1 VGIVVKPDKS
11 RYVYLYLPSSE
22 DKKRWD
28 KLASDAGV
36 PLSKFV
42 IEIVEN
48 ALMEES
54 EFKPRTDM
62 INELGSLRD
71 EVRKLRDDLKLK
83 NIVIDKYE
91 SELKRYRSATFL
103 EGGFEGARKYNQE
116 LVELLKQKTV
126 IDSYRILEELGIDPR
141 ETELVKAVS
150 YQLDNLEAYGLVES
164 TSSRKE
170 PSAER
175 IIDRFKKDCTIR
187 GMSPRTVE
195 VYVYNVKTFPQIHQS
210 ARIASA
216 GCG

>member
-1 VGIVVKPDKS
+1 MVKPDKS

-28 KLASDAGV
+28 KLADEAGV

-54 EFKPRTDM
+54 EFKPRAEM
-62 INELGSLRD
+62 VKELGSLRD

-103 EGGFEGARKYNQE
+103 EGGFEGARGYNQE
-116 LVELLKQKTV
+116 LVELLKRKTV

-141 ETELVKAVS
+141 EADLVKAVS
-150 YQLDNLEAYGLVES
+150 TQLDNLEGYGLVES
-164 TSSRKE
+164 TS
-170 PSAER
+170 
-175 IIDRFKKDCTIR
+175 R
-187 GMSPRTVE
+187 GWRW
-195 VYVYNVKTFPQIHQS
+195 K
-210 ARIASA
+210 
-216 GCG
+216 G

>member
-28 KLASDAGV
+28 KLASEAGV

-54 EFKPRTDM
+54 EFKPRTEM
-62 INELGSLRD
+62 IKELGSLRD

-91 SELKRYRSATFL
+91 AEIKRYRSAAFL
-103 EGGFEGARKYNQE
+103 EGGYEGAREYNQE
-116 LVELLKQKTV
+116 LVELLKGKRV

-141 ETELVKAVS
+141 ETDLVKAVS

-164 TSSRKE
+164 T
-170 PSAER
+170 P
-175 IIDRFKKDCTIR
+175 R
-187 GMSPRTVE
+187 GWRW
-195 VYVYNVKTFPQIHQS
+195 I
-210 ARIASA
+210 
-216 GCG
+216 G

>member
-164 TSSRKE
+164 T
-170 PSAER
+170 P
-175 IIDRFKKDCTIR
+175 R
-187 GMSPRTVE
+187 GWRW
-195 VYVYNVKTFPQIHQS
+195 K
-210 ARIASA
+210 
-216 GCG
+216 G

>member
-11 RYVYLYLPSSE
+11 RYIYLYLPSSE

-28 KLASDAGV
+28 KLASEEGV

-54 EFKPRTDM
+54 EFKPRTEM
-62 INELGSLRD
+62 IKELGSLRD

-91 SELKRYRSATFL
+91 AEIKRYRSAAFL
-103 EGGFEGARKYNQE
+103 EGGYEGAREYNQE
-116 LVELLKQKTV
+116 LVELLKGKRV

-141 ETELVKAVS
+141 ETDLVKAVS

-164 TSSRKE
+164 T
-170 PSAER
+170 P
-175 IIDRFKKDCTIR
+175 R
-187 GMSPRTVE
+187 GWRW
-195 VYVYNVKTFPQIHQS
+195 I
-210 ARIASA
+210 
-216 GCG
+216 G

>member
-1 VGIVVKPDKS
+1 MVKPDKS

-28 KLASDAGV
+28 KLASEACV

-48 ALMEES
+48 ALLEES
-54 EFKPRTDM
+54 EFKPRTEM
-62 INELGSLRD
+62 IKELGSLRD

-91 SELKRYRSATFL
+91 AEIKRYRSAAFL
-103 EGGFEGARKYNQE
+103 EGGYEGAREYNQE
-116 LVELLKQKTV
+116 LVELLKGKRV

-141 ETELVKAVS
+141 ETDLVKAVS

-164 TSSRKE
+164 T
-170 PSAER
+170 P
-175 IIDRFKKDCTIR
+175 R
-187 GMSPRTVE
+187 GWRW
-195 VYVYNVKTFPQIHQS
+195 I
-210 ARIASA
+210 
-216 GCG
+216 G

>member
-1 VGIVVKPDKS
+1 MVKPDKS

-28 KLASDAGV
+28 KLASEAGV

-54 EFKPRTDM
+54 EFKPRTEM
-62 INELGSLRD
+62 IKELGSLRD

-91 SELKRYRSATFL
+91 AEIKRYRSAAFL
-103 EGGFEGARKYNQE
+103 EGGYEGAREYNQE
-116 LVELLKQKTV
+116 LVELLKGKRV

-141 ETELVKAVS
+141 ETDLVKAVS

-164 TSSRKE
+164 T
-170 PSAER
+170 P
-175 IIDRFKKDCTIR
+175 R
-187 GMSPRTVE
+187 GWRW
-195 VYVYNVKTFPQIHQS
+195 I
-210 ARIASA
+210 
-216 GCG
+216 G